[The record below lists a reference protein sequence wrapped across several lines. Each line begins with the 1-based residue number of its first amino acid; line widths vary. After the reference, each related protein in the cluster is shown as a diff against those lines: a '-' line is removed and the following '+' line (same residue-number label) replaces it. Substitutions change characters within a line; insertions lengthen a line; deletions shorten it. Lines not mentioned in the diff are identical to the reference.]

1 MRKIPVAFLCGWL
14 LVGVSL
20 AQSSAQSDA
29 SVSQQ
34 GAASAGQNS
43 PQAQS
48 NTAASASQQ
57 AQTASPL
64 PAGSLIYAE
73 LSKSIDAKKAK
84 QGDEVSAKTTQGVL
98 AQGKVLIPKG
108 SKLVGHVTQVQART
122 KEQTHSELGIAFD
135 HALLKDGTQIPL
147 AVTIQAMGA
156 LRANPAMESQSDSS
170 PMGGASPGMPSAAGS
185 NAPARSGGVMGT
197 AGSTVGGV
205 ANTAGGVANTAG
217 GVARDT
223 TAGVAAGGHLD
234 ASSRGMVG
242 LPNLTLSA
250 SSSGSTQGTVI
261 ASDKGNVKLDG
272 GTELVLRANQ

>member
-1 MRKIPVAFLCGWL
+1 
-14 LVGVSL
+14 
-20 AQSSAQSDA
+20 
-29 SVSQQ
+29 
-34 GAASAGQNS
+34 
-43 PQAQS
+43 
-48 NTAASASQQ
+48 
-57 AQTASPL
+57 
-64 PAGSLIYAE
+64 LIYAE

-108 SKLVGHVTQVQART
+108 SKLVGHLTQVQART

-147 AVTIQAMGA
+147 AVTIQAMGV
-156 LRANPAMESQSDSS
+156 LRVNPAMESQSDSS
-170 PMGGASPGMPSAAGS
+170 PMGGASPGMPSGAGS

-197 AGSTVGGV
+197 AGSAVGGV

-250 SSSGSTQGTVI
+250 SSSSSTQGTVI
-261 ASDKGNVKLDG
+261 ASDKSNVKLDG